1 MRERVEKKVFEEK
14 KMITASTSQRSVIAL
29 PSRLETVLEKIYS
42 KHKCPPISEES
53 RQRLSSIPEE
63 IAFDLLR
70 KAFNAP
76 GMSNLDHFIL
86 SKLTHAVTVT
96 SSPAKSPPPK
106 DGCRVSQGQYHSKEE
121 SFYFIFCGFLL

>member
-70 KAFNAP
+70 KAFNSP
-76 GMSNLDHFIL
+76 GTSSLDRFIA
-86 SKLTHAVTVT
+86 SKLT
-96 SSPAKSPPPK
+96 SSYPPP
-106 DGCRVSQGQYHSKEE
+106 GSSRSRVSQGQSVSIRTKKGKQ
-121 SFYFIFCGFLL
+121 SLCI